1 MIELLQINPEQRRE
15 LDILFLA
22 KYAEDWN
29 EPPPAVHPLYG
40 RELYTKFEVL
50 SVLRGLARSV
60 EPCASLESFEERMRR
75 GPAPDYVF
83 QIYNREAVRNPE
95 ILVSSLCARTG
106 VPYLGSPPNVRAMAE
121 DKWITKLMARAAG
134 LLVPDGVVAVVE
146 ANLDDPPG
154 FEGPYFVK
162 PRFGANSEGVDE
174 GSICD
179 SWEEAR
185 SRATALLAAGEEA
198 LIEALAPGLDVTVPV
213 LGGPLALHPVANH
226 SDLREGVQ
234 TERQK
239 RFLDPGKRGEPFDD
253 APLCE
258 ELREAALA
266 FTKLVQP
273 CDYLRVD
280 FRVAPDRSF
289 RLLEFNVTCNLAT
302 TMSMNVGAGGA
313 GVSHAAMIEHFLC
326 YSLQRQGVLAA

>member
-1 MIELLQINPEQRRE
+1 MLTLLQIDRKQRRE
-15 LDILFLA
+15 LNILFLA
-22 KYAEDWN
+22 KYAQDWS
-29 EPPPAVHPLYG
+29 EPPPMVHPHYG

-60 EPCASLESFEERMRR
+60 EPCDSLEAFEKRMSD
-75 GPAPDYVF
+75 GPAPDYIF

-106 VPYLGSPPNVRAMAE
+106 VPYLGSPPNIRAMAE
-121 DKWITKLMARAAG
+121 DKWITKLMARGAG
-134 LLVPDGVVAVVE
+134 LSVPDGTVAVCE
-146 ANLDDPPG
+146 ADLDDPPD
-154 FEGPYFVK
+154 FDGPYFVK

-174 GSICD
+174 GSICG
-179 SWEEAR
+179 SWDEAR
-185 SRATALLAAGEEA
+185 DRASALLAAGEEA
-198 LIEALAPGLDVTVPV
+198 LIEALVPGLDVTVPV
-213 LGGPLALHPVANH
+213 LGGPMAMHPVANY
-226 SDLREGVQ
+226 SDLREGIQ

-239 RFLDPGKRGEPFDD
+239 RYLDPGKRGEPFQDK
-253 APLCE
+253 ALCRQ
-258 ELREAALA
+258 LQEAALA
-266 FTKLVQP
+266 FTRLAQP

-302 TMSMNVGAGGA
+302 TMSMNIGAGAA

-326 YSLQRQGVLAA
+326 HSLERQGVAAA